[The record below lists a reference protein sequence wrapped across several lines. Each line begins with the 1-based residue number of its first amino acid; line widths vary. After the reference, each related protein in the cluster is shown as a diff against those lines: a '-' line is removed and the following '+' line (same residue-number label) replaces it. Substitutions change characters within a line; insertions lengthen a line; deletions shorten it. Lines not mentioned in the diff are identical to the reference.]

1 MGQTWLWGS
10 DAVTPGVNPD
20 AAFGI
25 PPDTFWMSGHDGQSV
40 CIIKSRQLVIVRL
53 GLTPYAAGYTS
64 QRLVQAVLEATQP
77 QRAPAHGALRTAQP
91 ARALES
97 RPSWMSSLF
106 RLSCWLSPRSF
117 PSSIRYPA
125 HSSFSARRANS
136 ITKCGPRPRVG
147 LRSTAFIIVAASLYI
162 GAYVL
167 GFFGVSLPVLRVA
180 GGIIVA
186 AAGWRMLNAPDVT
199 EQRRTETPEPK
210 SIDVAP
216 SRLAFYPL
224 TMPLTTGPGTISVA
238 VSLGAGRPSGFH
250 ASSLLFF
257 VETLAATA
265 LLSVL
270 IYGFYRNSAYL
281 AKWIGVTGTTIVVRL
296 SAFLL
301 FCIGIQVG
309 WNGLSELL
317 GSLPYTTVS

>member
-1 MGQTWLWGS
+1 M
-10 DAVTPGVNPD
+10 DAFSFSSFLLAFTALFSIVNPL
-20 AAFGI
+20 
-25 PPDTFWMSGHDGQSV
+25 SG
-40 CIIKSRQLVIVRL
+40 
-53 GLTPYAAGYTS
+53 
-64 QRLVQAVLEATQP
+64 
-77 QRAPAHGALRTAQP
+77 
-91 ARALES
+91 
-97 RPSWMSSLF
+97 
-106 RLSCWLSPRSF
+106 
-117 PSSIRYPA
+117 
-125 HSSFSARRANS
+125 
-136 ITKCGPRPRVG
+136 
-147 LRSTAFIIVAASLYI
+147 AFIFFGATRELDSKTRSQTARWVAIYAFAIVAASLYI

-199 EQRRTETPEPK
+199 EQRRNETPEPK

-238 VSLGAGRPSGFH
+238 ISVGAGRPSGFH
-250 ASSLLFF
+250 VSSVAFF

-270 IYGFYRNSAYL
+270 IYGFYRNSARL
-281 AKWIGVTGTTIVVRL
+281 AKWIGATGTTIVVRL

-301 FCIGIQVG
+301 FCIGIQVA
-309 WNGLSELL
+309 WNGAAELL
-317 GSLPYTTVS
+317 GSLQFLTVS

>member
-1 MGQTWLWGS
+1 MGSLDFSTFLLAFTALFS
-10 DAVTPGVNPD
+10 IVNPLSG
-20 AAFGI
+20 AFIFFGATRELD
-25 PPDTFWMSGHDGQSV
+25 P
-40 CIIKSRQLVIVRL
+40 KVR
-53 GLTPYAAGYTS
+53 S
-64 QRLVQAVLEATQP
+64 Q
-77 QRAPAHGALRTAQP
+77 TARWI
-91 ARALES
+91 A
-97 RPSWMSSLF
+97 
-106 RLSCWLSPRSF
+106 
-117 PSSIRYPA
+117 IY
-125 HSSFSARRANS
+125 
-136 ITKCGPRPRVG
+136 
-147 LRSTAFIIVAASLYI
+147 AFIIVAASLYI

-199 EQRRTETPEPK
+199 EQRRSETPEPK

-238 VSLGAGRPSGFH
+238 ISIGAGRPSGFR
-250 ASSLLFF
+250 ASSLAFF

-265 LLSVL
+265 LLSIL
-270 IYGFYRNSAYL
+270 IYGFYRNSPRL
-281 AKWIGVTGTTIVVRL
+281 AQLIGATGTTIVVRL

-301 FCIGIQVG
+301 FCIGIQVA

-317 GSLPYTTVS
+317 GTLPFLTVS